1 MLGESWSINHNLEWE
16 RLRYLATSIF
26 NARAEKSSQMI
37 KPTKLFK
44 LPQDSLLSDMIK
56 LPTKAETRSV
66 IDRFN
71 KALKKVKD
79 GQ

>member
-37 KPTKLFK
+37 KPTMLFK
-44 LPQDSLLSDMIK
+44 LPQDSLLADMIK

-71 KALKKVKD
+71 KALKKVRE